1 MFTNQMFCGTLY
13 KIKLHLIGTF
23 TNIILAYSQK
33 FIFNVLYVKN
43 YYFFFQQEKRKFF
56 SCGYYDNL
64 LVLYFVKYLGYNK
77 NISNA
82 FLK

>member
-43 YYFFFQQEKRKFF
+43 YYYFF
-56 SCGYYDNL
+56 
-64 LVLYFVKYLGYNK
+64 
-77 NISNA
+77 
-82 FLK
+82 